1 MPTIHPLKVGICN
14 ISAHYQSHLEEL
26 LYQSK
31 IVLQFFSKHEKQK
44 LKLKKKHICYVIVF
58 IVSYREITNSR
69 FSLTQSKPCIF
80 WVSGPNKSNK
90 ERLK

>member
-44 LKLKKKHICYVIVF
+44 LKLKKNI
-58 IVSYREITNSR
+58 
-69 FSLTQSKPCIF
+69 
-80 WVSGPNKSNK
+80 
-90 ERLK
+90 

>member
-31 IVLQFFSKHEKQK
+31 IVLQFLSKHEKQK
-44 LKLKKKHICYVIVF
+44 LKLKKLGLCYLACVTCNYLVG
-58 IVSYREITNSR
+58 RD
-69 FSLTQSKPCIF
+69 
-80 WVSGPNKSNK
+80 
-90 ERLK
+90 